1 MTAPRSTHQERSY
14 IKFSKDKKHKN
25 DQTCDFCKITKGH
38 YQNITETRNLRVI
51 RNKFP
56 YSLWDGQGVID
67 HLMIIPKRHIGKLAD
82 FSDEAKLEYIAL
94 LEGYEAKGYN
104 IYTRSPLSTT
114 RSVYHYHTH
123 LLRLDHK
130 DRRLLVL
137 IKKPYFRWIV

>member
-1 MTAPRSTHQERSY
+1 
-14 IKFSKDKKHKN
+14 
-25 DQTCDFCKITKGH
+25 
-38 YQNITETRNLRVI
+38 
-51 RNKFP
+51 
-56 YSLWDGQGVID
+56 
-67 HLMIIPKRHIGKLAD
+67 MIIPKRHAGKLAD

-114 RSVYHYHTH
+114 RSVYHTH

-137 IKKPYFRWIV
+137 IRRSYFRWIV